1 MDNSKFNHPPVE
13 FRGMPFWSLNDRLE
27 PVEMI
32 RQVEE
37 FHRAGMGGFFLHSR
51 TGLITEYLGSEWM
64 DALRAAIEKA
74 AELGMQAWLYDEDK
88 WPSGFA
94 GGIVPLENPEY
105 RGQYLGR
112 LSAGATLPEQ
122 SEVLLEKDG
131 WIYFSATCPLGMAWF
146 NGTCYTDLMNPEA
159 VAAYIRSTHE
169 KYKAVFGKYFG
180 TVIPGIF
187 TDEPI
192 MRMRPGWGP
201 CDCELLPYSPHLV
214 KRYRETYGE
223 SPLPHVDALFA
234 DLPDSAKCRYRYW
247 RMATE
252 QFVEAYTEQIAEW
265 CGQNNLKLT
274 GHFMY
279 EDTVELQ
286 TRWIGKAMAHYEHMQ
301 IPGIDHLGLNIDN
314 ILTAKQCSSM
324 ANQQGK
330 KATLSEMYG
339 AAGQNMNFED
349 RKWIAGWHGVLG
361 INFIC
366 HHLSLYSTRGCRK
379 RDYPP
384 TFTWH
389 QPYWQEHAA
398 IEDWQTRLS
407 YLLREGD
414 FSADFLIIHPAESG
428 WCLQRGN
435 HADARLELL
444 DCELNS
450 LQQEMFRLHY
460 DFELGDED
468 FMARLA
474 SVAKDRINVG
484 KMQYRTVIVPTM
496 HTIRES
502 TLQVLEE
509 FSRQGGRIITCGTL
523 PQLINGEASDAAQR
537 LKKISEHIE
546 NVAEFGTA
554 ADKLHSAPHKFA
566 GHNNNSVFIQRR
578 RTEEGGL
585 LVMFNSSRHE
595 DAVIELEDGSDRR
608 VEFCLDTGETRQF
621 SGNTVLIAP
630 AQTRVLLL
638 PDNELSLKSTATEC
652 RGYNKSISVAAA
664 LCCRVPFPMNATQ
677 YELQS
682 APVPANRKKQT
693 AETLQISG
701 SWRIECS
708 GQNSLPLDF
717 AEWSFD
723 GKSWNSAEPCISLK
737 MRLDEQRYTGPL
749 YLRQSFIN
757 KMTSVISI
765 DFAAELSAGMP
776 LKVNNHD
783 LLMGKD
789 YYLDSSILKAGISRF
804 LVQGLNTIQLKL
816 DFSYGD
822 PTRYDNPALRYGTEL
837 ESAYLIGDFG
847 VYGTPVDTGNL
858 PIQVFHDIWK
868 TELPERRVVRL
879 HEPVCIGEKTKLSDG
894 ELTLSG
900 LPFYA
905 GAVRLSAEFMVQD
918 GNCSEMRFEYLDAI
932 TARVWLN
939 GNPVEHLFHSRPLTA
954 DISGMLHKGSNHIEV
969 ELRNSLRNL
978 LGPHH
983 HTMGELCSV
992 GPYSFVSRDF
1002 EPGKFVPDINWSLPG
1017 NRVIQKS
1024 WTDDYFVVKFGLASG
1039 LLLSTYSFSD
1049 K

>member
-1 MDNSKFNHPPVE
+1 
-13 FRGMPFWSLNDRLE
+13 
-27 PVEMI
+27 
-32 RQVEE
+32 
-37 FHRAGMGGFFLHSR
+37 
-51 TGLITEYLGSEWM
+51 
-64 DALRAAIEKA
+64 
-74 AELGMQAWLYDEDK
+74 
-88 WPSGFA
+88 
-94 GGIVPLENPEY
+94 
-105 RGQYLGR
+105 
-112 LSAGATLPEQ
+112 
-122 SEVLLEKDG
+122 
-131 WIYFSATCPLGMAWF
+131 MAWF

-159 VAAYIRSTHE
+159 VAAYICSTHE
-169 KYKAVFGKYFG
+169 KYKAAFGKYFG

-201 CDCELLPYSPHLV
+201 CDCELLPYSPYLV
-214 KRYRETYGE
+214 KRYQKTYGE

-234 DLPDSAKCRYRYW
+234 DLPDSAKYRYRYW

-252 QFVEAYTEQIAEW
+252 QFVEAYTKQIAEW

-286 TRWIGKAMAHYEHMQ
+286 TRWIGKSMAHYEHMQ

-349 RKWIAGWHGVLG
+349 RKWIAGWHGVMG

-389 QPYWQEHAA
+389 QPYWQEHAT
-398 IEDWQTRLS
+398 IEDWQARLS
-407 YLLREGD
+407 YLLRESD
-414 FSADFLIIHPAESG
+414 FIADFLIIHPAESG

-435 HADARLELL
+435 HADARLKTL

-468 FMARLA
+468 FMARFATVRNGRL
-474 SVAKDRINVG
+474 NVG
-484 KMQYRTVIVPTM
+484 KMQYRTVIAPTM

-502 TLQVLEE
+502 TLQLLEE
-509 FSRQGGRIITCGTL
+509 FSRHGGRIIICGTL
-523 PQLINGEASDAAQR
+523 PQLVNGEASDAAQR
-537 LKKISEHIE
+537 LKQISARIE
-546 NVAEFGTA
+546 NVAEFETA
-554 ADKLHSAPHKFA
+554 VDKLHSIPHKFA
-566 GHNNNSVFIQRR
+566 GHNHQNVFIQRR
-578 RTEEGGL
+578 RTEDGEL
-585 LVMFNSSRHE
+585 KVMFNSSRHE
-595 DAVIELEDGSDRR
+595 DATIELGESLNQR

-621 SGNTVLIAP
+621 SGNSILIAP
-630 AQTRVLLL
+630 AQTRILLL
-638 PDNELSLKSTATEC
+638 TESKSSGVKQDC
-652 RGYNKSISVAAA
+652 DLLV
-664 LCCRVPFPMNATQ
+664 
-677 YELQS
+677 
-682 APVPANRKKQT
+682 NRQDACSTLKKQ
-693 AETLQISG
+693 AKEIFKISG
-701 SWRIECS
+701 QWRIKCS

-723 GKSWNSAEPCISLK
+723 GKSWNSAEPCIALK
-737 MRLDEQRYTGPL
+737 NRLDEQRYTGPL
-749 YLRQSFIN
+749 YLQYSFIN
-757 KMTSVISI
+757 KMTSAISI
-765 DFAAELSAGMP
+765 DFAAELPTGTP
-776 LKVNNHD
+776 FKINGHD
-783 LLMGKD
+783 VMIGEGH
-789 YYLDSSILKAGISRF
+789 YLDQSILKVGISRF
-804 LVQGLNTIQLKL
+804 LVGGTNTIELKL
-816 DFSYGD
+816 DFIYGD
-822 PTRYDNPALRYGTEL
+822 PVRYDNPALRYGTEL

-847 VYGTPVDTGNL
+847 VYGTPLATGNL
-858 PIQVFHDIWK
+858 PLQISHDVWK
-868 TELPERRVVRL
+868 TELLERRVVRL
-879 HEPVCIGEKTKLSDG
+879 HEPACIGEKTKLSDG

-905 GAVRLSAEFMVQD
+905 GAARMSTEFMVED
-918 GNCSEMRFEYLDAI
+918 GNYSEMRFEYLDAI

-954 DISGMLHKGSNHIEV
+954 DISGMLHEGQNHIEV
-969 ELRNSLRNL
+969 ELCNSLRNM

-983 HTMGELCSV
+983 HTMGELCEV

-1002 EPGKFVPDINWSLPG
+1002 EPGKYVPDINWSLPE
-1017 NRVIQKS
+1017 NRAKQES
-1024 WTDDYFVVKFGLASG
+1024 WTDDYFAVRFGLDSG
-1039 LLLSTYSFSD
+1039 ILLS
-1049 K
+1049 